1 MVFFIVEVL
10 LCLYFNF
17 FSPTVITQR
26 YKVGLEEMKKAERQ
40 LECFHHYNFSEGL
53 LEDLREKK

>member
-1 MVFFIVEVL
+1 MSLFYL
-10 LCLYFNF
+10 